1 MRSVKVAKDITNKV
15 LTSQR
20 FHAMSCPGEATVEEN
35 VEENIEFS
43 WGHKKGIGGP
53 NKDVQFYESFKYD
66 GVEYFLYDC
75 VYIWGENMPNPSIG
89 KVIRMCETGRHKK
102 FVKIV
107 WFFQPIEIQYWL
119 QDVVPLKNEIFL
131 ASGEGKGLFNLNPPE
146 AIVGKCNVVCTSKDN
161 RNPQAS
167 EEELLMAD
175 YIFYRTFDVGSCTIS
190 HSFVDVIAGINVK
203 HFFNKEKG
211 QKLITME
218 HDANLSEKSRCSSS
232 FLKVEGVTA
241 VRNPVKDGKTDIS
254 AKPAA
259 AKVSAELKIPAAMR
273 NPVKDE
279 RTDISAKPA
288 AKELKIPAA
297 SLSKQSRFRD
307 ENIVARP
314 KTFIGK
320 VGAGDAQVADKAEMK
335 HSDNLSTTNL
345 SDIRPLKKRKV
356 QCIVGLKD
364 DPAKLSDTLPRL
376 PDIRVK
382 SVDAVDPVIKN
393 SELSKGVNF
402 HEKARKISDTSVAQ
416 HEQDKG
422 IKTDSQILEVTRKP
436 VNGLLLLEVENM
448 VLKTGPDRPVEPVE
462 PVTGWGSGPVDPLKP
477 VNPPVKPVNRSTRPR
492 DTSKWF
498 KQQSFKP
505 WEERMQR
512 AYEKGTLVFLE
523 NLDPSYTSS
532 EVEDLVWHAFKAN
545 VNAKMVQCSSFSS
558 PHYGQAIV
566 IFKSKDAAELAL
578 TELNRKCLMLTN
590 GRAVVG
596 RKGSPKKPSDQT
608 RFVGHLIIGK
618 FKFYKQREEMKN
630 AVSTSHYSQPNT
642 IEYDMALKW
651 RVLQAK
657 SNLWWDAL
665 NEQQAKEI
673 EDLRSQLN
681 MSHDE

>member
-1 MRSVKVAKDITNKV
+1 MNNAVAGGGSEEMGVVAGGCGLRESGLKSVWRLRLDAQGSKSIIDI
-15 LTSQR
+15 
-20 FHAMSCPGEATVEEN
+20 
-35 VEENIEFS
+35 
-43 WGHKKGIGGP
+43 
-53 NKDVQFYESFKYD
+53 
-66 GVEYFLYDC
+66 
-75 VYIWGENMPNPSIG
+75 
-89 KVIRMCETGRHKK
+89 
-102 FVKIV
+102 
-107 WFFQPIEIQYWL
+107 
-119 QDVVPLKNEIFL
+119 
-131 ASGEGKGLFNLNPPE
+131 E

-218 HDANLSEKSRCSSS
+218 HGANLNEKSRCSSS

-241 VRNPVKDGKTDIS
+241 VRNPVKDGKTDIG
-254 AKPAA
+254 AKPTA

-288 AKELKIPAA
+288 AKASAELKIPAA

-320 VGAGDAQVADKAEMK
+320 VGAGDAQVADKAEMQ

-345 SDIRPLKKRKV
+345 SDISPLKKRKV

-436 VNGLLLLEVENM
+436 G
-448 VLKTGPDRPVEPVE
+448 
-462 PVTGWGSGPVDPLKP
+462 
-477 VNPPVKPVNRSTRPR
+477 
-492 DTSKWF
+492 
-498 KQQSFKP
+498 
-505 WEERMQR
+505 
-512 AYEKGTLVFLE
+512 
-523 NLDPSYTSS
+523 
-532 EVEDLVWHAFKAN
+532 EDLVWHAFKAN

-673 EDLRSQLN
+673 EDLRSQLS

>member
-1 MRSVKVAKDITNKV
+1 MSSVKVAKDITNKV

-218 HDANLSEKSRCSSS
+218 HDANLNEKSRCSSS

-436 VNGLLLLEVENM
+436 GE
-448 VLKTGPDRPVEPVE
+448 
-462 PVTGWGSGPVDPLKP
+462 
-477 VNPPVKPVNRSTRPR
+477 

-498 KQQSFKP
+498 KQQVRIADHPRMKVKVKYVDKSFKP

-532 EVEDLVWHAFKAN
+532 EVEVERFNGERGDLVWHAFKAN

-618 FKFYKQREEMKN
+618 FKFYKQREEMLSL
-630 AVSTSHYSQPNT
+630 STSHYSQPNT

>member
-1 MRSVKVAKDITNKV
+1 MKVAKDITNKV

-20 FHAMSCPGEATVEEN
+20 FHAMSRPGEATVEEN

-89 KVIRMCETGRHKK
+89 KVIRMCETSRHKK

-218 HDANLSEKSRCSSS
+218 HGANLNEKSRCSSS

-241 VRNPVKDGKTDIS
+241 VRNPVKDGKTDIG
-254 AKPAA
+254 AKPTA

-288 AKELKIPAA
+288 AKASAELKIPAA

-320 VGAGDAQVADKAEMK
+320 VGAGDAQVADKAEMQ

-345 SDIRPLKKRKV
+345 SDISPLKKRKV
-356 QCIVGLKD
+356 QCI
-364 DPAKLSDTLPRL
+364 
-376 PDIRVK
+376 
-382 SVDAVDPVIKN
+382 DAVDPVIKN

-436 VNGLLLLEVENM
+436 GE
-448 VLKTGPDRPVEPVE
+448 
-462 PVTGWGSGPVDPLKP
+462 
-477 VNPPVKPVNRSTRPR
+477 

-498 KQQSFKP
+498 KQQP

-673 EDLRSQLN
+673 EDLRSQLS
-681 MSHDE
+681 MSHDDLFCADDIWGYRF

>member
-1 MRSVKVAKDITNKV
+1 MKVAKDITNKV

-20 FHAMSCPGEATVEEN
+20 FHAMSRPGEATVEEN

-89 KVIRMCETGRHKK
+89 KVIRMCETSRHKK

-218 HDANLSEKSRCSSS
+218 HGANLNEKSRCSSS

-241 VRNPVKDGKTDIS
+241 VRNPVKDGKTDIG
-254 AKPAA
+254 AKPTA

-320 VGAGDAQVADKAEMK
+320 VGAGDAQVADKAEMQ

-345 SDIRPLKKRKV
+345 SDISPLKKRKV

-436 VNGLLLLEVENM
+436 GE
-448 VLKTGPDRPVEPVE
+448 
-462 PVTGWGSGPVDPLKP
+462 
-477 VNPPVKPVNRSTRPR
+477 

-498 KQQSFKP
+498 KQQP

-673 EDLRSQLN
+673 EDLRSQLS
-681 MSHDE
+681 MSHDDLFCADDIWGYRF

>member
-1 MRSVKVAKDITNKV
+1 
-15 LTSQR
+15 
-20 FHAMSCPGEATVEEN
+20 MSHPGEATVEEN

-75 VYIWGENMPNPSIG
+75 VYIWGENMHKPSIG

-146 AIVGKCNVVCTSKDN
+146 TIVGKCNVVCTSKDN

-175 YIFYRTFDVGSCTIS
+175 YIFCRTFDVGSCTIS
-190 HSFVDVIAGINVK
+190 HSFVDVIAGISVK

-218 HDANLSEKSRCSSS
+218 HGANLNEKSTCSSS

-288 AKELKIPAA
+288 AKASAELKIPAA

-314 KTFIGK
+314 KTCIGK
-320 VGAGDAQVADKAEMK
+320 VGAGDARIPYSQVADKAEMK

-356 QCIVGLKD
+356 QCIVGPKD

-376 PDIRVK
+376 PDIQVK
-382 SVDAVDPVIKN
+382 SLDAVDPVIKN

-436 VNGLLLLEVENM
+436 GE
-448 VLKTGPDRPVEPVE
+448 
-462 PVTGWGSGPVDPLKP
+462 
-477 VNPPVKPVNRSTRPR
+477 
-492 DTSKWF
+492 
-498 KQQSFKP
+498 P
-505 WEERMQR
+505 WEERIQR

-590 GRAVVG
+590 GRPVVG